1 MALRTGGRILVDNLI
16 AHGADHVF
24 CVPGESFLGAIEAF
38 REVENQVKLVVC
50 RQEGGAAN
58 MAEACGKLT
67 GRPGLCFVTRGPG
80 VANALIGLH
89 TARQDSTPMILFI
102 GQVGRAELGREA
114 FQEVDYRRMLGE
126 VTKLVEQVDDPA
138 RIPEFVARAY
148 SSRWQDDVG
157 RWRWSSRKTC

>member
-1 MALRTGGRILVDNLI
+1 MALRSGGRVLVDNLI

-38 REVENQVKLVVC
+38 REVENRVKLIVC

-67 GRPGLCFVTRGPG
+67 GKAGVCFVTRAPG

-89 TARQDSTPMILFI
+89 TARQDSTPMILLI
-102 GQVGRAELGREA
+102 GQ
-114 FQEVDYRRMLGE
+114 
-126 VTKLVEQVDDPA
+126 
-138 RIPEFVARAY
+138 IARA
-148 SSRWQDDVG
+148 
-157 RWRWSSRKTC
+157 